1 MCTGQDWRLRRPGLY
16 CTGQARLVTA
26 PLRPPWTCTSRPLS
40 RADNVGCALLQPKL
54 QHAEPG
60 VASWPGQRRASPSA
74 QRRRTARGRGPASAT
89 GSTERRRDGRHSRA
103 ALGSITRRRARH
115 ASCLSRAASHETRAD
130 TASTVHRQVSFYH
143 LPLHFRL
150 PIHGQH
156 GSAVGALCANFRP
169 APARK
174 HGCSP
179 LAWGPEHRAR
189 RSTRRLAQLGI
200 SHLLRA

>member
-1 MCTGQDWRLRRPGLY
+1 MEIAPPRPLLHGAGKIGHCAAPASVDLR
-16 CTGQARLVTA
+16 
-26 PLRPPWTCTSRPLS
+26 TSRPLS

-156 GSAVGALCANFRP
+156 GPTSTVEALSATFISSCRGSTVLAACVGA
-169 APARK
+169 
-174 HGCSP
+174 
-179 LAWGPEHRAR
+179 GPEHRAR